1 MGDYAGKERTAVTFG
16 GQISDEMAEK
26 ITTLAYN
33 SGVNFFDTA
42 EYYSD
47 GRAERTLGKI
57 LKTKGWRYKASFVW
71 IFIVKFYKLFSV
83 AFSAPT
89 EVTLSRKRII
99 EGLLGSL
106 ERLQL
111 DYVDIMLISRDPERV
126 CTIEEI
132 VRACTFAVQQG
143 WTFYWG
149 TSNWSP
155 NDIMESDDTRIMA
168 KVLATDPEA
177 HTVARLFHLIPP
189 SMECMEFNL
198 FQRDFHEYG
207 LPELCAKLGLGLVSG
222 APLAKGLLSGKY
234 LESIPR
240 YSRASLQG
248 QKEFREQIHS
258 KEGQDQLTQVSQL
271 SKLAH
276 RLGISLPQLSIAW
289 CLKSNYVNSV
299 ILGAATVDQLQENL
313 GAISALST
321 LTNPVLGEIENI
333 LISDHQSAEDFL

>member
-1 MGDYAGKERTAVTFG
+1 MQYRKLGGTGLRVSCLGLGTAVTFG

-57 LKTKGWRYKASFVW
+57 LKSKGWRRSS
-71 IFIVKFYKLFSV
+71 FIVCTKLLRHG
-83 AFSAPT
+83 SAPT

-111 DYVDIMLISRDPERV
+111 DYVDIVLISRDPERV

-132 VRACTFAVQQG
+132 VRACTFTVQQG

-149 TSNWSP
+149 TSNWP
-155 NDIMESDDTRIMA
+155 PGDIM
-168 KVLATDPEA
+168 EA
-177 HTVARLFHLIPP
+177 HTVARLFHLVPP
-189 SMECMEFNL
+189 SMECMELNL
-198 FQRDFHEYG
+198 LQRDFHEYG
-207 LPELCAKLGLGLVSG
+207 LPELCVKLGLGLVSG

-258 KEGQDQLTQVSQL
+258 KEGQDQLAQVSKL

-289 CLKSNYVNSV
+289 CLKSDYVNSV

-313 GAISALST
+313 GAISAIST

-333 LISDHQSAEDFL
+333 LISDHQSTEDFL